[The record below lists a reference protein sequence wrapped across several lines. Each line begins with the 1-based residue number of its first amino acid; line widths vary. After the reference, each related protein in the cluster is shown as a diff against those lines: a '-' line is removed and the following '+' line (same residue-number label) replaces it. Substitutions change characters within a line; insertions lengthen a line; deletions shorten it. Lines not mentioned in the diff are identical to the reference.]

1 MTARRCRHALIAA
14 LMALVLGGCALF
26 SNVADVAP
34 GTPQAA
40 VLATYGQPT
49 ARYPATATE
58 GARWQYS
65 LEPSGQAVYN
75 VDFDAAGRV
84 VHAEQALNE
93 GLFGQR
99 IKVGHWTRADVLR
112 EYGPPARTM
121 EVHNFNGII
130 WVYRYTNG
138 PTWRL
143 LYIDIDPAGIVQSY
157 SEGDQNLPDLMD
169 SR

>member
-1 MTARRCRHALIAA
+1 MAAHPRRHALATALAA
-14 LMALVLGGCALF
+14 VLLGGCALF

-34 GTPQAA
+34 GTPEST

-49 ARYPATATE
+49 ARYPATATQD
-58 GARWQYS
+58 ARWQYS
-65 LEPSGQAVYN
+65 MEPSGQAVYN
-75 VDFDAAGRV
+75 VDFDAAGLVR
-84 VHAEQALNE
+84 HAEQALNE

-99 IKVGHWTRADVLR
+99 IQRGHWTHADVLR

-121 EVHNFNGII
+121 QVHNFDGII

-143 LYIDIDPAGIVQSY
+143 LYIDIDPAGIVQGW
-157 SEGDQNLPDLMD
+157 SEGDENLPDLMD

>member
-1 MTARRCRHALIAA
+1 MRANTRRHTLVAA
-14 LMALVLGGCALF
+14 LAATLLGGCALF

-34 GTPQAA
+34 GTPQAQ

-49 ARYPATATE
+49 ARYPATATQD
-58 GARWQYS
+58 ARWQYS
-65 LEPSGQAVYN
+65 LEPSGQQVYN

-84 VHAEQALNE
+84 RHAEQALNE
-93 GLFGQR
+93 GLIGKHIQ
-99 IKVGHWTRADVLR
+99 VGRWTRADVLR

-121 EVHNFNGII
+121 EVHNFNGVI
-130 WVYRYTNG
+130 WVYRYANG

-143 LYIDIDPAGIVQSY
+143 LYIDIDPSGIVQSW
-157 SEGDQNLPDLMD
+157 SEGDENLPDLMD